1 MDFTEEI
8 TALAAKAQK
17 VKGQLATEQATKNA
31 LIMPFIKALGYDIFN
46 PSEVVPEFVADVAG
60 RKGEKVD
67 YAIMHDGKPSIIIE
81 CKCCGDTLC
90 ADRQEQLHRY
100 FLTVD
105 ARIAVLTDGIRYLF
119 FSDTDEDKKLDS
131 RPFMEL
137 NLDNVDSTLIPELRK
152 LCKGKFD
159 LETAL
164 ETANQLKY
172 NREFKQLLAKQL
184 NVDTIT
190 DNFVDFFIRE
200 TYSGRATKN
209 VREMFKGYVH
219 RAFNEFIAE
228 QLDDRIKAVRANLQ
242 KEKEEV
248 QPEEAVDPKSQIETT
263 PDEWKAFYLVK
274 SILMGTVDSD
284 RVVIRDAVNYC
295 SVLLDDSNRN
305 PLIRFYF
312 NDPDKMR
319 IELYDDQKKR
329 IPHDIVKVDDILFHA
344 EAIRAT
350 ALRYES
356 SNRFALNEGDVKF
369 TKNPAEE

>member
-1 MDFTEEI
+1 MDFAEEI

-81 CKCCGDTLC
+81 CKCCGDSLC
-90 ADRQEQLHRY
+90 VDRQEQLHRY

-184 NVDTIT
+184 NADTIT

-242 KEKEEV
+242 KEKEDV
-248 QPEEAVDPKSQIETT
+248 QPEENIDPKYQIETT
-263 PDEWKAFYLVK
+263 PNEWKAFYLVK
-274 SILMGTVDSD
+274 SILMGTVDSE
-284 RVVIRDAVNYC
+284 RVMIRDAVNYC

-329 IPHDIVKVDDILFHA
+329 IPHDIAKVDDILSHA
-344 EAIRAT
+344 ETIRAT

-356 SNRFALNEGDVKF
+356 SNRFVLNEGDVKI
-369 TKNPAEE
+369 TKNPVEE

>member
-1 MDFTEEI
+1 MDFAEEI
-8 TALAAKAQK
+8 TALAAKARK
-17 VKGQLATEQATKNA
+17 EKGKLVNEAVTKTA
-31 LIMPFIKALGYDIFN
+31 LVLPFIKALGYDVFN
-46 PSEVVPEFVADVAG
+46 PSEVVAEFTADVAG

-67 YAIMHDGKPSIIIE
+67 FSIMHDGKPSILIE

-105 ARIAVLTDGIRYLF
+105 ARIAILTDGVRYLF
-119 FSDTDEDKKLDS
+119 FSDTDEDKKMDS

-137 NLDNVDSTLIPELRK
+137 NLDNVDNTLIPELRK

-172 NREFKQLLAKQL
+172 NREFKQLLSKQL
-184 NVDTIT
+184 STDAIT

-200 TYSGRATKN
+200 TYSGKVTKN
-209 VREMFKGYVH
+209 VREMFRGWVH
-219 RAFNEFIAE
+219 RSFSEFIAE
-228 QLDDRIKAVRANLQ
+228 QLDERIKAVRANLQ
-242 KEKEEV
+242 KEKEDV

-284 RVVIRDAVNYC
+284 RVMIRDAVNYC

-329 IPHDIVKVDDILFHA
+329 IPHDITKVDDILFHA

-356 SNRFALNEGDVKF
+356 SNRFVLSEGDVKIRL
-369 TKNPAEE
+369 